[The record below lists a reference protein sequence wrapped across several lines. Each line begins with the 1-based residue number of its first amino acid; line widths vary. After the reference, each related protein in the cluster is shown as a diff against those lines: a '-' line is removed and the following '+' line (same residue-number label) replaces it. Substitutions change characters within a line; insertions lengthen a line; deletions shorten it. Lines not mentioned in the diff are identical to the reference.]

1 VSIFGKIVHAIFGS
15 SHTDPDPVTRAQ
27 VNEMLA
33 KRALGTGVRDNY
45 WKTSIVDLLKL
56 LDVDSSLE
64 ARKELAAELDYTG
77 RLDGSERMNTWLH
90 EAVMKKLC
98 ETGGKVPDSFKD

>member
-1 VSIFGKIVHAIFGS
+1 
-15 SHTDPDPVTRAQ
+15 
-27 VNEMLA
+27 
-33 KRALGTGVRDNY
+33 
-45 WKTSIVDLLKL
+45 
-56 LDVDSSLE
+56 LE